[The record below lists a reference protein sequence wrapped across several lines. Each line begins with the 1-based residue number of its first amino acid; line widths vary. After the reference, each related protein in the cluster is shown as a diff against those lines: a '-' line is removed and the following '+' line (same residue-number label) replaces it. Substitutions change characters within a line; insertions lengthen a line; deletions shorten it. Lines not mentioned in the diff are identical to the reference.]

1 MMHRHVLHMGFATPG
16 TAWGVRHR
24 PPTPGDANLSDA
36 TLHTILA
43 SQAETQVSSPSC
55 VKTQSGR
62 RLRDL
67 EIISRSCDLEEQ
79 LRVSK
84 CRFLGYFSFNSLNS
98 DDIIKRNRKGQADA
112 KTRADRWRQPFKNRN
127 PSFSNGRPRFW
138 SRAPRNL
145 QGLWRKAV

>member
-1 MMHRHVLHMGFATPG
+1 MSSIWGLPPQVQRGVSDTGHPHQVMQTLVTP
-16 TAWGVRHR
+16 
-24 PPTPGDANLSDA
+24 PC
-36 TLHTILA
+36 HTNLA

-62 RLRDL
+62 RLRDP

-127 PSFSNGRPRFW
+127 PSYSNGRPRFW